1 MKKLLVGAVLA
12 AFVGLGAAPATA
24 GNDTVKSSVKVLFAT
39 KEAQDQVGVY
49 AKLKTS
55 LPCKQPKRTFTLFD
69 GGEKVDTMKGL
80 SDAFF
85 ITDKVA
91 LGDTVQVK
99 AKSAT
104 IAAGSERVKCK
115 GSISDDFHITELESG
130 QEGSR

>member
-1 MKKLLVGAVLA
+1 MRKALIGAVVIAVFA
-12 AFVGLGAAPATA
+12 AVPASA
-24 GNDTVKSSVKVLFAT
+24 GNAVDSSVKIKFAT
-39 KEAQDQVGVY
+39 QEAHDQIGVY

-69 GGEKVDTMKGL
+69 GNDKVDTMSAY

-91 LGDTVQVK
+91 VGDTVQIK

-115 GSISDDFHITELESG
+115 GSISDPFQITELEQG
-130 QEGSR
+130 

>member
-1 MKKLLVGAVLA
+1 MRRVLVAAAVIAVFA
-12 AFVGLGAAPATA
+12 AVPASA
-24 GNDTVKSSVKVLFAT
+24 GNAVKSSVKVLFAT
-39 KEAQDQVGVY
+39 DEAHGQIGVY

-55 LPCKQPKRTFTLFD
+55 LPCKQPKRTFTLYD
-69 GGEKVDTMKGL
+69 GGDKVDSMKGY

-104 IAAGSERVKCK
+104 LAQGGERVKCK

-130 QEGSR
+130 G